1 MLHAVSPVTVMLPLY
16 IRIEN
21 DFVLSTNMAM
31 I

>member
-1 MLHAVSPVTVMLPLY
+1 MLYAVSPVTVMLPLY

-21 DFVLSTNMAM
+21 DFVLNTNMAM